1 MPASG
6 PDSLTSEP
14 QQGPPR
20 RGGLYLKAAIFA
32 TGLAGIV
39 AEYVMATLA
48 SYLLGNSV
56 VQWTLTISL
65 MLFAM
70 GVGSR
75 ISRRIVKHELETF
88 VAVEFGLSLLCA
100 FGPLTAYA
108 LYSQLDFIYLVI
120 YGFAIGIGLLIGIEI
135 PLVTRLNSVF
145 EELRINISSVMEQ
158 DYYGALLGGIVFAFL
173 ALPYLGLTYTPILLG
188 AVNFVVAFVLLWR
201 FRSRVTRF
209 RLRASIGVAV
219 FACLIVLA
227 FSAEPIVQF
236 GEQKKYLDKVVYSE
250 QSAYQRIVITE
261 WRGNHWLY
269 LNGEEQFST
278 FDEKRYHEPLVLPA
292 MAIAAARKNVLI
304 LGGGDGLALREV
316 LKHHDVERALLVDLD
331 PAMTDLARTHPV
343 LTAVNDSSLYD
354 ARVEVINRDGFT
366 FMAESDQFYDVIII
380 DLPDPRSVDL
390 GRLYTLEFYRGI
402 KQHLSAGGVVV
413 TQAGSPFFAPEAFAC
428 IHKTMRHAG
437 FAVLAYHNHIPTMGE
452 WGWVLGMNAAVGDSA
467 LRIGAEQLEFDH
479 TSTSFLTSGSMSA
492 LLHFGKGL
500 VPDSNDV
507 EVNTLH
513 SQILPRY
520 YRAGRWDVY

>member
-1 MPASG
+1 MPAAG
-6 PDSLTSEP
+6 PNRLTAVE
-14 QQGPPR
+14 QGPPP

-75 ISRRIVKHELETF
+75 ISRRIVRNELETF
-88 VAVEFGLSLLCA
+88 VAVEFALSILCA
-100 FGPLTAYA
+100 AGPLAAYA
-108 LYSQLDFIYLVI
+108 LYSQLDYIYLVI
-120 YGFAIGIGLLIGIEI
+120 YGFAIGIGLLIGVEI

-145 EELRINISSVMEQ
+145 EELRINISSVMEH
-158 DYYGALLGGIVFAFL
+158 DYYGALLGGILFAFL

-188 AVNFVVAFVLLWR
+188 AVNFLVAFVLLWR
-201 FRSRVTRF
+201 FRSRVAKFGLYVLTG
-209 RLRASIGVAV
+209 LAV
-219 FACLIVLA
+219 SACLILLA
-227 FSAEPIVQF
+227 LGAEPIVQF

-261 WRGNHWLY
+261 WRGKHWLY

-278 FDEKRYHEPLVLPA
+278 FDEQRYHEPLVLPA
-292 MAIAAARKNVLI
+292 MTLAASRAKVLI

-316 LKHHDVERALLVDLD
+316 LKYDDVGQVRLVDLD
-331 PAMTDLARTHPV
+331 PAMTRLAQTHPV
-343 LTAVNDSSLYD
+343 LVAANDSSLYNPNVD
-354 ARVEVINRDGFT
+354 VINRDGFA
-366 FMAESDQFYDVIII
+366 FMAQSDDIYDVIII
-380 DLPDPRSVDL
+380 DLPDPRSIDL

-402 KQHLSAGGVVV
+402 KQHLSAGGMVV

-437 FAVLAYHNHIPTMGE
+437 LAVLAYHNHVPTMGE
-452 WGWVLGMNAAVGDSA
+452 WGWVMGMNAGISDSV
-467 LRIGAEQLEFDH
+467 LRAGAEQLEFDH
-479 TSTSFLTSGSMSA
+479 TSTRFMNWGSMA
-492 LLHFGKGL
+492 AMLHFGKGV
-500 VPDSNDV
+500 VPDSGAV

-513 SQILPRY
+513 SQVLPRY